1 MNSVLAHPS
10 STRWVSGRL
19 LLISFLSLYFELMLI
34 RWLPTEIRILAY
46 FNNVILISCILGL
59 GLGALLANSKH
70 DLRGGHF
77 YFLLALVI
85 LLTDLY
91 HGRNIQIPL
100 GSDSYFI
107 WNGLSRLATGT
118 IIQY

>member
-1 MNSVLAHPS
+1 MNPALARPS
-10 STRWVSGRL
+10 PHQWVSGRL

-59 GLGALLANSKH
+59 GLGALLAHSKH
-70 DLRGGHF
+70 DLRGGQF
-77 YFLLALVI
+77 YFLLALLI

-91 HGRNIQIPL
+91 HGRNIHIPL
-100 GSDSYFI
+100 ASESYFI
-107 WNGLSRLATGT
+107 WNGLS
-118 IIQY
+118 